1 MNEKYRIYGDI
12 FSDGYRIVTT
22 DYDDSYKEIMSQLW
36 QDREDYKYGENVDGI
51 MSKINRLNDDEVL
64 ELLDKIN
71 DKYKTV
77 IRKNKL
83 KNIDEGRRNG

>member
-1 MNEKYRIYGDI
+1 MNEKYRI
-12 FSDGYRIVTT
+12 S

-36 QDREDYKYGENVDGI
+36 QDREDYKYGVDGI